1 MFSLCKQSPWLPFS
15 SPRHCNHIRYS
26 YPLLLGSW
34 HKEMPGSPFKGD
46 VWCGLSDLC
55 VIHWLSSKSISC
67 FFIPFPWFPHP
78 YCLLH
83 VRTCW
88 WQFPC
93 ILYWQEADPGHL
105 ISCEKKFVRVL
116 TLLEVQNS
124 LSIDPHNPSPSSS
137 SPCLLSAPSSS
148 VRWHVLYML
157 METRCGQLPPFCPHP
172 CYQAECCCSSFFVI
186 QRGTRNYG
194 VMAIMEHNRSKQDF
208 PSLGVFLHSSAD
220 RPHSWQRDGKCPARR
235 NIKHKASLLL
245 KPADLKTWLN

>member
-26 YPLLLGSW
+26 YPPLLGSW

-157 METRCGQLPPFCPHP
+157 METRCGLLWWRRQWVREREKLSMSLYASSLARCRRCGRLRKNKELRLFC
-172 CYQAECCCSSFFVI
+172 CFTLVI
-186 QRGTRNYG
+186 
-194 VMAIMEHNRSKQDF
+194 
-208 PSLGVFLHSSAD
+208 
-220 RPHSWQRDGKCPARR
+220 
-235 NIKHKASLLL
+235 
-245 KPADLKTWLN
+245 